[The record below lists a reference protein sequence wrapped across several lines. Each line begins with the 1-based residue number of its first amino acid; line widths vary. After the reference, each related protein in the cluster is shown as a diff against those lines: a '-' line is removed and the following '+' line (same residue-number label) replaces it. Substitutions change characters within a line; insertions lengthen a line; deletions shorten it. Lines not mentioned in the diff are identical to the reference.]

1 MKIFNKKSNKSFLTS
16 FLDFI
21 VNHYLHNRS
30 KKLIKEGKKQ
40 LVVFAFDHIAHK
52 INLNGIYERDELE
65 ILIEWIN
72 EKYPSVFNGTAI
84 DIGANIGNHSV
95 FFSDY
100 FKKVKSFE
108 PNYRTYQALE
118 ANSKLAENIET
129 FNFGISDVE
138 QSLIL
143 NIDKNN
149 VGGSFLSSSSE
160 NEYKNSTNIVKL
172 YKLDSVLNKNDKV
185 TLMKIDVEGHE
196 VHVLKGAAEIINK
209 FNPFILFELNI
220 SAFNNGVSQEI
231 EILKQYGYKKFATI
245 ESSPRVFATGS
256 SRFKRIIN
264 FIFSKNNAIVIQRD
278 IKPNN
283 YYFIIAIP
291 ENLAL

>member
-1 MKIFNKKSNKSFLTS
+1 MKIFNKKSNKSYLVS

-40 LVVFAFDHIAHK
+40 LAVFAFDHIAHK

-72 EKYPSVFNGTAI
+72 EKYPDVFNGTAI

-108 PNYRTYQALE
+108 PNYRTYQVLE
-118 ANSKLAENIET
+118 VNSKLSDNIET
-129 FNFGISDVE
+129 FNFGISDIE

-143 NIDKNN
+143 NTDKNN
-149 VGGSFLSSSSE
+149 VGGSFLSSIIE
-160 NEYKNSTNIVKL
+160 NHNFTNTVKL
-172 YKLDSVLNKNDKV
+172 FKLDSLLNKNDEVK
-185 TLMKIDVEGHE
+185 LIKIDVEGHE
-196 VHVLKGAAEIINK
+196 VNVLKGAVEIINK
-209 FNPFILFELNI
+209 WNPLILFELNI

-245 ESSPRVFATGS
+245 DSSPRVFATGS

-264 FIFSKNNAIVIQRD
+264 FIFSSNYSIVIQTD

-291 ENLAL
+291 EKLGL

>member
-1 MKIFNKKSNKSFLTS
+1 MKIFNKKSNKSYLVS

-72 EKYPSVFNGTAI
+72 EKYPDVFNGTAI

-108 PNYRTYQALE
+108 PNYRTYQVLE
-118 ANSKLAENIET
+118 VNSKLADNIET
-129 FNFGISDVE
+129 FNFGISDIE

-143 NIDKNN
+143 NTDKNN
-149 VGGSFLSSSSE
+149 VGGSFLSSIIE
-160 NEYKNSTNIVKL
+160 NHNSTNTVKL
-172 YKLDSVLNKNDKV
+172 FKLDSLLNKNDEVK
-185 TLMKIDVEGHE
+185 LMKIDVEGHE
-196 VHVLKGAAEIINK
+196 VNVLKGAVEIINK
-209 FNPFILFELNI
+209 WNPLILFELNI

-245 ESSPRVFATGS
+245 DSSPRVFATGS

-264 FIFSKNNAIVIQRD
+264 FIFSKNNSIVIQTD

-291 ENLAL
+291 EKLGL